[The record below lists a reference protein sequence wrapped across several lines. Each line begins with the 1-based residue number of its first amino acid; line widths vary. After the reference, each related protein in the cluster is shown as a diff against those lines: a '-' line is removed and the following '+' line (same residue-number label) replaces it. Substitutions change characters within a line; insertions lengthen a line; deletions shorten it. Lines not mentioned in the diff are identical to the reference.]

1 MSQGTR
7 LVRDEAGLAELAHD
21 AGYAAGWEAL
31 ASLAGEA
38 PAADGYLVEEAVEGR
53 ECTLEGYVHDGRV
66 TVIGV
71 TDSIFYPGTGS
82 FERFEYPSSLPP
94 ARLAELS
101 ALAGR
106 LLPAHGFDDGF
117 FNVELRVPEDGPA
130 KVIEINGRIASQFS
144 PLVEA
149 VHGVP
154 TYRLLLELACGDD
167 PGWSPGEPRGVA
179 ISYAVRLF
187 EDALVG
193 AVPEP
198 EPGPRALR
206 RARGCGSRSSGRRTT
221 PRATGSRSSTNGR
234 RPERRRSSAAACARA
249 RCWTRWSSRTAR
261 PARP

>member
-1 MSQGTR
+1 M
-7 LVRDEAGLAELAHD
+7 
-21 AGYAAGWEAL
+21 
-31 ASLAGEA
+31 
-38 PAADGYLVEEAVEGR
+38 
-53 ECTLEGYVHDGRV
+53 

-71 TDSIFYPGTGS
+71 TDSIFYPGTAS

-94 ARLAELS
+94 ARLAELG

-106 LLPAHGFDDGF
+106 LLPAHGFDGGF
-117 FNVELRVPEDGPA
+117 FNVELRVPDDGPA

-154 TYRLLLELACGDD
+154 TYRLLLELAWGGD

-198 EPGPRALR
+198 GPGLELYVEPGLRLSEQRAPNDSSSYRVAILHEWAPTR
-206 RARGCGSRSSGRRTT
+206 EQAVERCRARAREVLDALGLSN
-221 PRATGSRSSTNGR
+221 RATGT
-234 RPERRRSSAAACARA
+234 P
-249 RCWTRWSSRTAR
+249 
-261 PARP
+261 